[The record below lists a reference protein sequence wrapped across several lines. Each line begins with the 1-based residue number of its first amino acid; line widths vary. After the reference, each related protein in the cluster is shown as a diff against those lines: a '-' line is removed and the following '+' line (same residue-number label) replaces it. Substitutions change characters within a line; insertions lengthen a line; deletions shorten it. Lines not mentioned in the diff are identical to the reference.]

1 MHVCVCLDLSVNLA
15 DNLSY
20 LCNRD
25 ILKAIHLTLY
35 FWEIRF
41 EISPVIVKGLQ
52 IVTHVK

>member
-1 MHVCVCLDLSVNLA
+1 MHVCVCLDLLVNLA

-25 ILKAIHLTLY
+25 ILKTIHLALY

-41 EISPVIVKGLQ
+41 QISSAIIKGLQ